1 MTNWGILG
9 LGRMGTTFA
18 EAINEV
24 SGSKLISIASKS
36 GKIFKKFENKS
47 YDYVINNE
55 NIDSVYIATLNNSHI
70 DLIYKLCD
78 AKKNILCEKPVSIS
92 FNELS
97 KVKKKLLEKDIK
109 LYEAIAYYSHPQTI
123 ELLKPIVKKNY
134 NQIIWI

>member
-55 NIDSVYIATLNNSHI
+55 NISMKEWVYRFSDIL
-70 DLIYKLCD
+70 
-78 AKKNILCEKPVSIS
+78 NILI
-92 FNELS
+92 
-97 KVKKKLLEKDIK
+97 KK
-109 LYEAIAYYSHPQTI
+109 YSA
-123 ELLKPIVKKNY
+123 
-134 NQIIWI
+134 